1 MVNELETCAAFVPQE
16 LSKGNLNDAKTLEL
30 GAIIKKAH
38 VLDSEK
44 PTAQEYM
51 DVSSNSLTENTLFY
65 LDFFCFLDFCWFC
78 RYAIIIIFYFPL
90 IVNFSYV
97 FNIVRHRFIGIVSI
111 LIRKI

>member
-1 MVNELETCAAFVPQE
+1 MYYDYCEWQQPIFAIGGKFLTCWFQFQLQVVKKDPSVVNELETCAAFVPQE

-65 LDFFCFLDFCWFC
+65 LEFFFFFFGFL
-78 RYAIIIIFYFPL
+78 L
-90 IVNFSYV
+90 V
-97 FNIVRHRFIGIVSI
+97 
-111 LIRKI
+111 L

>member
-30 GAIIKKAH
+30 GAIIKKVH

-51 DVSSNSLTENTLFY
+51 DVRRNSLTENTLFY
-65 LDFFCFLDFCWFC
+65 MDFFFLDFCWFY
-78 RYAIIIIFYFPL
+78 RYAVIIIFYFPL

-97 FNIVRHRFIGIVSI
+97 SNIVRHRFIGIVSI